1 MEPKKYGLNE
11 LREMFLKFFE
21 TKGHLRLPSFSLIP
35 QNDASLLLI
44 NSGMAPMKPFF
55 TGEQEPPRH
64 RVTTCQKCIRTG
76 DIENIGHTARHGTYF
91 EMLGNFSFGDY
102 FKTEAIH
109 WAWEFLTSPE
119 WVGLDPNRLYP
130 SVFAGNETTPADDEA
145 FRIWHEEIGVPAD
158 HIFKFGKE
166 DNFWEHGSGPC
177 GPCSE
182 IYYDRGEK
190 WGCGKPGCT
199 VGCDCDRY
207 IEVWN
212 VVFSQFDNDGEGHYT
227 ELKQKNID
235 TGMGLERLAC
245 VCQDVASL
253 FDVDTVMN
261 ITNKVSSITHAHY
274 GETAAKDVSL
284 RVITDHIRSATF
296 MICDGVLPSN
306 EGRGYVL
313 RRLLRRAARHGKLL
327 GVNDPFLYEV
337 CDTVIHENEGHYPEL
352 RERQEYITK
361 VIRVEEENFAKTIDG
376 GLKIFNDMLS
386 GHQEKGEKV
395 FSGADAFKLY
405 DTYGFPID
413 LTMEM
418 VEEQGMSVDQEGFK
432 ALMEEQKVRA
442 RKAREALGDLGWA
455 GVEFGKDVSETAFVG
470 YDNTA
475 IDDAKVV
482 ALVVENEQAEELMS
496 GVEGIVVLDKTP
508 FYAEMGGQV
517 ADHGTITTQSGAQF
531 QVTDVQKNKGGKFM
545 HSGKLTGGVIKLGD
559 TVTAAI
565 DVKRRRAI
573 MRAHSATHLLDK
585 ALRTV
590 LGDHVHQAGSLVD
603 PDKLRFD
610 FTHFSALTAEELGKV
625 SAMVNEAVLEGY
637 DIHTDVLPIEEAKK
651 KGAIALFGEKYGDT
665 VRVVDM
671 GEGYS
676 VEFCGGTH
684 LDNTA
689 KVGVFHIESEFSVA
703 SGVRRIE
710 ATTGE
715 ASLRV
720 MNQNQEK
727 LFEAAAA
734 LKTKPSE
741 LREKAEQTIA
751 ELRELRQL
759 VEKFKAKEAAG
770 ETERFLMGGHSVGE
784 LKVLTVTVPNADA
797 NKLRQ
802 MGDMLRDKQPNV
814 VAVLST
820 VNDGKITFL
829 AVCGKEAVTKG
840 VKAGDLIKQVCCCCG
855 GKGGGKPDSA
865 MGGGS
870 DILKL
875 DDALAQVDDFV
886 AEKLGV

>member
-1 MEPKKYGLNE
+1 MYDPKPFGLNE
-11 LREMFLKFFE
+11 LREMFLSFFE

-44 NSGMAPMKPFF
+44 NSGMAPMKPYF

-76 DIENIGHTARHGTYF
+76 DIENIGKTARHGTYF

-102 FKTEAIH
+102 FKKEAIH
-109 WAWEFLTSPE
+109 WAWEFLTSKE
-119 WVGLDPNRLYP
+119 WVGLDPERLYP

-145 FRIWHEEIGVPAD
+145 FRIWNEEIGIPAER
-158 HIFKFGKE
+158 IFKFGKE

-182 IYYDRGEK
+182 IYYDRGEQ

-212 VVFSQFDNDGEGHYT
+212 VVFSQFDNDGENHYT

-245 VCQDVASL
+245 VCQGVPSL

-261 ITNKVSSITHAHY
+261 ITRKVTEITGASYGQSHA
-274 GETAAKDVSL
+274 TDVSL

-327 GVNDPFLYEV
+327 GVNDPFLYTV

-352 RERQEYITK
+352 RERQDYITK

-386 GHQEKGEKV
+386 EHKAKGEST

-413 LTMEM
+413 LTLEM
-418 VEEQGMSVDQEGFK
+418 VEEQGMKLDEAEFHKQ
-432 ALMEEQKVRA
+432 MDEQRQRA

-455 GVEFGKDVSETAFVG
+455 GVEFGKDVPETEFVG
-470 YDNTA
+470 YDHTA

-482 ALVVENEQAEELMS
+482 ALVVENEQAEEVMP
-496 GVEGIVVLDKTP
+496 GVEAIVVLDKTP

-517 ADHGTITTQSGAQF
+517 ADHGVISANGVTF
-531 QVTDVQKNKGGKFM
+531 QVTDVQKNKGGKYM
-545 HSGKLTGGVIKLGD
+545 HTGKLTQGVLKVGD
-559 TVTAAI
+559 TVSASI
-565 DVKRRRAI
+565 DVKRRKAV

-590 LGDHVHQAGSLVD
+590 LGDHVHQAGSLVEED
-603 PDKLRFD
+603 RLRFD
-610 FTHFSALTAEELGKV
+610 FTHFSALTAEELAKV

-689 KVGVFHIESEFSVA
+689 KVGVFHISSEFSVA

-710 ATTGE
+710 ATTGQ
-715 ASLRV
+715 ASLDV
-720 MNQNQEK
+720 MNRNQEM
-727 LFEAAAA
+727 LFQAAAA
-734 LKTKPSE
+734 LKAKPGE
-741 LREKAEQTIA
+741 LREKAEQTMA
-751 ELRELRQL
+751 EVKSLHQM
-759 VEKFKAKEAAG
+759 VEKFKAKESAG
-770 ETERFLMGGHSVGE
+770 EADRFLFGARQVGE
-784 LKVLTVTVPNADA
+784 LKVLTATIADADA

-802 MGDMLRDKQPNV
+802 MGDMLRDKAPNV
-814 VAVLST
+814 VAVLAT
-820 VNDGKITFL
+820 VNGEKITFL
-829 AVCGKEAVTKG
+829 AVCGKEAVAKG
-840 VKAGDLIKQVCCCCG
+840 IKAGEIIKNVTAICG

-865 MGGGS
+865 MGGGT

-875 DDALAQVDDFV
+875 DDALASIDDFV
-886 AEKLGV
+886 AGKLN